1 MATIVKKKKR
11 VLRVERLAALLFF
24 VSFTLNIGSSLLL
37 RTYNNMLSAQQQ
49 SISREIAVLQNEN
62 DTLKNQVQTL
72 STRDRVT
79 DIAAQEGMTQ
89 NQGNIVT
96 INKAGE

>member
-1 MATIVKKKKR
+1 MATIVKKKRR
-11 VLRVERLAALLFF
+11 VLRVERFAALLFF
-24 VSFTLNIGSSLLL
+24 VAFTLNIGSSLLL
-37 RTYNNMLSAQQQ
+37 RTYNNKLSAQQQ

-96 INKAGE
+96 ISKAGE